1 MHEYTHLKARKGKE
15 KVEKK
20 FKFSDNPT
28 VAKAVYGAIIALL
41 CITAVVIGII
51 AANNRKKSTAPDPNP
66 PITEQTPGDT
76 TGENEENKNEGEK
89 NEKTTYIAPASGKV
103 SKAHSTSIPVYS
115 ETLEAWKI
123 HTGIDIMTE
132 DGAPVFAVAEGEVTA
147 VYSDAMLGNTVE
159 ITHADGIV
167 SKYSNLNATNLPV
180 VGTVV
185 ECGAKIATVG
195 DSAISEIADETHL
208 HFEMYSNKA
217 SVDPLDY
224 ISEEAKKASLGI
236 DESEAA

>member
-1 MHEYTHLKARKGKE
+1 M
-15 KVEKK
+15 EKK

-51 AANNRKKSTAPDPNP
+51 AANNRKKSNTPEPNP
-66 PITEQTPGDT
+66 PITDETPGDT
-76 TGENEENKNEGEK
+76 SGENEGSNNEGEK
-89 NEKTTYIAPASGKV
+89 NEKTTYIAPATGKV
-103 SKAHSTSIPVYS
+103 SKSHSTSIPVYS

-132 DGAPVFAVAEGEVTA
+132 DGAPVFAVAAGEVTA

-159 ITHADGIV
+159 ITHADGMV
-167 SKYSNLNATNLPV
+167 SRYSNLGTSTLPV

-185 ECGAKIATVG
+185 ESGAKIGTVG
-195 DSAISEIADETHL
+195 DSAISEIADEAHL
-208 HFEMYSNKA
+208 HFEMFSEKT
-217 SVDPLDY
+217 SVDPLEY

>member
-1 MHEYTHLKARKGKE
+1 M
-15 KVEKK
+15 EKK

-51 AANNRKKSTAPDPNP
+51 AANNRKKTNTPEPNP
-66 PITEQTPGDT
+66 PITDETPGDT
-76 TGENEENKNEGEK
+76 TGEDEGNNNEGEK
-89 NEKTTYIAPASGKV
+89 NEKTTYIAPARGKV
-103 SKAHSTSIPVYS
+103 SKAHSTSVPVYS

-132 DGAPVFAVAEGEVTA
+132 ADAPVFAVAAGEVTA

-159 ITHADGIV
+159 ITHADGMV
-167 SKYSNLNATNLPV
+167 SRYSNLGTSTLPV

-185 ECGAKIATVG
+185 ECGAKIGTVG
-195 DSAISEIADETHL
+195 DSAISEIADEAHL
-208 HFEMYSNKA
+208 HFEMFSEKT
-217 SVDPLDY
+217 SVDPLEY

>member
-1 MHEYTHLKARKGKE
+1 M
-15 KVEKK
+15 EKK

-51 AANNRKKSTAPDPNP
+51 AANNRKKSNTPDPNP
-66 PITEQTPGDT
+66 PITEETPDDT
-76 TGENEENKNEGEK
+76 AGENEGNNNEGEK
-89 NEKTTYIAPASGKV
+89 NEKTTYIAPATGKV
-103 SKAHSTSIPVYS
+103 GKVHSTSVPVYS

-132 DGAPVFAVAEGEVTA
+132 ADAPVFAVAAGEVTA

-159 ITHADGIV
+159 ITHADGMV
-167 SKYSNLNATNLPV
+167 SRYSNLGTSTLPV

-185 ECGAKIATVG
+185 ESGAKIGTVG
-195 DSAISEIADETHL
+195 DSAISEIADEAHL
-208 HFEMYSNKA
+208 HFEMFSEKT
-217 SVDPLDY
+217 SVDPLEY